1 VAGGLLQRYR
11 APLRRDD
18 RLGDGRI
25 RPAGGRLDGP
35 RRGCSSPSRCAC
47 NWAGADGCPPG
58 CSIDGSLTPGITS
71 WGSSWG
77 DHANPDQRIADDA
90 RIACEAIVDL
100 GAGAFNALL
109 MFGCFIGVLWNLSGT
124 LLVPLGAGFHVD
136 GYMVWA
142 ALLYAAIGTGLT
154 TLVGRPLARLSA
166 AKLAAEGVYRSDL
179 VRVNENAE
187 GIALMGGERD
197 ERHTLNRLFDALAD
211 RWVTLRR
218 GTCNVA
224 WLTTG
229 FSLTGLIF
237 PALVASPLYL
247 AGDMTMGGLMQAVA
261 AMVHVQTALSWA
273 VTNFARIADL
283 RASAARITAL
293 VDVLDA
299 IDADRVDPHADRIV
313 TRTGAR
319 EELRIVA
326 LDIAYPDGT
335 IVITGATETIKPGEK
350 VLVAGESGAGK
361 STLLRAIAGVWPW
374 GRGTI
379 EWPPD
384 GRMMFLPQ
392 RPYFPT
398 ATLAAALAYPLEP
411 DAFPDDVYRAVLER
425 CGIGSLASRLE
436 RELSL
441 GSRPLGRRPAAPGL
455 RARPPPPAALG
466 VPGRSDI
473 GARRG
478 RPDGADAPAP
488 RGTSRLPPIVST
500 GDRPG
505 LEILHDRTMT
515 LVKGEDSTRLVRG
528 ARPARALDAA
538 AAAAAATPPPLVR
551 LRRLVTGA

>member
-1 VAGGLLQRYR
+1 LETGVFGLL
-11 APLRRDD
+11 A
-18 RLGDGRI
+18 
-25 RPAGGRLDGP
+25 AGSTAL
-35 RRGCSSPSRCAC
+35 AV
-47 NWAGADGCPPG
+47 AQL
-58 CSIDGSLTPGITS
+58 SLTMRLQLG
-71 WGSSWG
+71 WRRWLSSRMLDRWLAYARHYQLGFILG

-124 LLVPLGAGFHVD
+124 LLVPLGAGFRVD

-293 VDVLDA
+293 VDVLNA

-319 EELRIVA
+319 RNC
-326 LDIAYPDGT
+326 G
-335 IVITGATETIKPGEK
+335 
-350 VLVAGESGAGK
+350 SSH
-361 STLLRAIAGVWPW
+361 STSPI
-374 GRGTI
+374 
-379 EWPPD
+379 
-384 GRMMFLPQ
+384 
-392 RPYFPT
+392 PT
-398 ATLAAALAYPLEP
+398 APSSSP
-411 DAFPDDVYRAVLER
+411 VRRRRSSP
-425 CGIGSLASRLE
+425 
-436 RELSL
+436 
-441 GSRPLGRRPAAPGL
+441 GRKCWSPVSPAQE
-455 RARPPPPAALG
+455 RARC
-466 VPGRSDI
+466 
-473 GARRG
+473 
-478 RPDGADAPAP
+478 
-488 RGTSRLPPIVST
+488 
-500 GDRPG
+500 
-505 LEILHDRTMT
+505 
-515 LVKGEDSTRLVRG
+515 
-528 ARPARALDAA
+528 
-538 AAAAAATPPPLVR
+538 
-551 LRRLVTGA
+551 